1 MGRMSSASGM
11 RTTGRSDLA
20 GGWGW
25 ASRARMS
32 GCNSWSSL
40 TGSEGAMG
48 NDGSSLTGSVCDD
61 WADILADEN
70 ENEDG
75 DGRVSDAAFDDFV
88 GGDEIPDCF

>member
-1 MGRMSSASGM
+1 
-11 RTTGRSDLA
+11 
-20 GGWGW
+20 
-25 ASRARMS
+25 
-32 GCNSWSSL
+32 
-40 TGSEGAMG
+40 MG